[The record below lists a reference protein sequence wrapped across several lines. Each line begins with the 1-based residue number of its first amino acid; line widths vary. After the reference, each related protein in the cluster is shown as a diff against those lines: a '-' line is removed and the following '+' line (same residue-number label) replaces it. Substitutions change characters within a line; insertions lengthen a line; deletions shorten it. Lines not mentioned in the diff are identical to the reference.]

1 MNIKQRVISLI
12 TEVDNGK
19 YSNIALNDYFRENRL
34 DKKERGFITE
44 VFYGVIRN
52 KIFIDEMINKRTKE
66 IKKDWIRNL
75 LRISIYQITFM
86 KSDARGVVWEATE
99 LTKKKFSVPVGKFVN
114 GVLRSYDREKDE
126 EIAELRKNEKFDI
139 LYSYPKWFYEKVK
152 KDYGSAAEE
161 VLKSLK
167 KIPYM
172 AVRIN
177 KLNYSEIKFEN
188 LLKKMEIKIIKKID
202 SVYYLDSGI
211 ILYTDEFKQGK
222 IIAQDGASYLAV
234 KVLNPKAG
242 ETALDTCAAPGS
254 KTVLMAEFMENQ
266 GEIMA
271 LDVYPHK
278 IKLIEENCEKM
289 GIDIIKAV
297 KMDARKLKEQGKKFD
312 KILVDAPCSGYGV
325 IRKKPEILY
334 AKDAENIDELSKLQ
348 YEILES
354 ASQVLK
360 DGGELVYS
368 TCTITLEENTE
379 NVRKFLEKNPQFEPV
394 KFEVP
399 ENVNGD
405 FDEFGGFCIN
415 YKEEILDNFYIMK
428 FRKKGNK
435 DNA

>member
-334 AKDAENIDELSKLQ
+334 AKGAENIDELSKLQ

-368 TCTITLEENTE
+368 TCTITSEENTE

-428 FRKKGNK
+428 FRKKGE
-435 DNA
+435 

>member
-19 YSNIALNDYFRENRL
+19 YSYIALNDYFRENRL

-234 KVLNPKAG
+234 KVLNPKTG

-334 AKDAENIDELSKLQ
+334 AKGAENIDELSKLQ

-428 FRKKGNK
+428 FRKKGE
-435 DNA
+435 

>member
-234 KVLNPKAG
+234 KVLNPKTG

-334 AKDAENIDELSKLQ
+334 SKGAENIDELSKLQ

-428 FRKKGNK
+428 FRKKGE
-435 DNA
+435 

>member
-234 KVLNPKAG
+234 KVLNPKTG

-334 AKDAENIDELSKLQ
+334 AKGAENIDELSKLQ

-368 TCTITLEENTE
+368 TCTITSEENTE
-379 NVRKFLEKNPQFEPV
+379 NVRKFLEKNPRFEPV

-428 FRKKGNK
+428 FRKKGE
-435 DNA
+435 

>member
-188 LLKKMEIKIIKKID
+188 LLKKMEIKIVKKID

-334 AKDAENIDELSKLQ
+334 AKGAENIDELSKLQ

-428 FRKKGNK
+428 FRKKGE
-435 DNA
+435 

>member
-188 LLKKMEIKIIKKID
+188 LLKKMEIKIVKKID

-334 AKDAENIDELSKLQ
+334 AKGAENIDELSKLQ

-368 TCTITLEENTE
+368 TCTITSEENTE

-428 FRKKGNK
+428 FRKKGE
-435 DNA
+435 

>member
-234 KVLNPKAG
+234 KVLNPKTG

-334 AKDAENIDELSKLQ
+334 AKGAENIDELSKLQ

-368 TCTITLEENTE
+368 TCTITSEENTE

-428 FRKKGNK
+428 FRKKGE
-435 DNA
+435 

>member
-12 TEVDNGK
+12 TKVDNGK

-234 KVLNPKAG
+234 KVLNPKTG

-334 AKDAENIDELSKLQ
+334 AKGAENIDELSKLQ

-368 TCTITLEENTE
+368 TCTITSEENTE

-428 FRKKGNK
+428 FRKKGE
-435 DNA
+435 

>member
-19 YSNIALNDYFRENRL
+19 YSNIALNEYFKENRL

-52 KIFIDEMINKRTKE
+52 KIFIDEMINKRVKE
-66 IKKDWIRNL
+66 IKKDWLRNL

-161 VLKSLK
+161 ILKSLK

-234 KVLNPKAG
+234 KVLNPKTG

-334 AKDAENIDELSKLQ
+334 AKGAENIDELSKLQ

-368 TCTITLEENTE
+368 TCTITSEENTE

-428 FRKKGNK
+428 FRKKGE
-435 DNA
+435 

>member
-19 YSNIALNDYFRENRL
+19 YSNIALNDYFKENRL

-152 KDYGSAAEE
+152 KDYGNAAEE

-188 LLKKMEIKIIKKID
+188 LLKKMEIKIVKKID
-202 SVYYLDSGI
+202 SVYYLDSGV

-234 KVLNPKAG
+234 KVLNSKAG

-334 AKDAENIDELSKLQ
+334 AKGAENIDELSKLQ

-368 TCTITLEENTE
+368 TCTITSEENTE

-428 FRKKGNK
+428 FRKKGE
-435 DNA
+435 